1 MKPLAHAPI
10 QNSSIPSRSRFLGLR
25 SGMPWSIGLAL
36 LLPGC
41 DPGFAPGSEVSSLR
55 VLAVQVDNP
64 FASPGETVHLQA
76 LSYDPEARPI
86 TWAWALCAEP
96 ASSNVESCLADV
108 ARTSAE
114 TGTLPLLGMG
124 SGLDNIDLTIA
135 ADALDR
141 VPDVAKAQAL
151 VGVVSV
157 ACPGTLEL
165 APGTAAAQLPFRCI
179 DDQGREFGLDEA
191 IVGVKRVFLREA
203 ERNQN
208 PVVEQVLFDGEL
220 WEESDVKEVDGCD
233 TEEHLIDDCASSL
246 HHRLQV
252 RVSAASFESGID
264 EFGRDFRE
272 QVIVQHYT
280 EQGIVE
286 TAVRTAAESETNW
299 VARSR
304 ASGSEIRVWFVVR
317 DDRGGVS
324 WAERRVRVR

>member
-1 MKPLAHAPI
+1 MKPLAHTI
-10 QNSSIPSRSRFLGLR
+10 IPMAFTLSLF
-25 SGMPWSIGLAL
+25 
-36 LLPGC
+36 GC
-41 DPGFAPGSEVSSLR
+41 DPGFAPGSQVDSLR
-55 VLAVQVDNP
+55 VLAVQVDSP
-64 FASPGETVHLQA
+64 FASPGDTVHLQA

-96 ASSNVESCLADV
+96 ASSSVESCLADV
-108 ARTSAE
+108 ARASAE
-114 TGTLPLLGMG
+114 SGASPLLGMG

-141 VPDVAKAQAL
+141 VPDVARAQAL

-165 APGTAAAQLPFRCI
+165 APGTGEAPLPFRCV
-179 DDQGREFGLDEA
+179 DDQGRELGLDEA

-208 PVVEQVLFDGEL
+208 PVVDQVLFDGEV
-220 WEESDVKEVDGCD
+220 WAESDVKEVDGCD
-233 TEEHLIDDCASSL
+233 TEEHLLDDCASNL
-246 HHRLQV
+246 HHRIQAV
-252 RVSAASFESGID
+252 VSPESFESGID

-286 TAVRTAAESETNW
+286 TEVRTAAESETNW

-304 ASGSEIRVWFVVR
+304 ASGSEIRLWFVVR